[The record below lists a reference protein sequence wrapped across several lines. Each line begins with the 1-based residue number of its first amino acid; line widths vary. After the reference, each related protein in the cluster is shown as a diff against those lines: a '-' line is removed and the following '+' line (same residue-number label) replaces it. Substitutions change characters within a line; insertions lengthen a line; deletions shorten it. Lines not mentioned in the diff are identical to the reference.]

1 MGGMIS
7 IAVLFSVIGFIFK
20 YRSWRPR
27 TRVPTSRSMPVDI
40 APTPSPEA
48 LVHVVL
54 PNPIAFPPMAH
65 LPPRLA
71 GLEND
76 RLDRG
81 NAQEMLRLIA
91 ANATLESDDK
101 VKCQEMQHM
110 AASLQEK
117 DAYITILE
125 RQLQEKTQENAS
137 LQYYG

>member
-1 MGGMIS
+1 GLIS
-7 IAVLFSVIGFIFK
+7 IAVLLSVIGSIFK

-27 TRVPTSRSMPVDI
+27 PHVPTSRSMPVDI

-54 PNPIAFPPMAH
+54 PTPIAFPPMAH
-65 LPPRLA
+65 LQA
-71 GLEND
+71 KFADLEND

-91 ANATLESDDK
+91 ANATLKSDDK

-117 DAYITILE
+117 NAYITILE
-125 RQLQEKTQENAS
+125 RQLQEKTHENAS
-137 LQYYG
+137 LQFMD